1 MGLESATIISEL
13 NPNNPEP
20 SDKRRFGDDH
30 LRMIK
35 QVLQT
40 NFPNLTAIA
49 NMTAEELNYL
59 VGVTSLIQ
67 DQLDAKLEDAD
78 VDLTNYAQ
86 FTENQTWQKT
96 QQITPIDHGNRS
108 GSLIIDGSQS
118 NSHIVTATDNL
129 AITFSVLAEGQDIT
143 LKLVQGKSS
152 PAAVITLPGEMRF
165 SFGSTPQ
172 LTQTL
177 GKYDVIGGKV
187 LDGVLV
193 CGLLREVG

>member
-1 MGLESATIISEL
+1 
-13 NPNNPEP
+13 
-20 SDKRRFGDDH
+20 
-30 LRMIK
+30 
-35 QVLQT
+35 
-40 NFPNLTAIA
+40 
-49 NMTAEELNYL
+49 
-59 VGVTSLIQ
+59 
-67 DQLDAKLEDAD
+67 
-78 VDLTNYAQ
+78 
-86 FTENQTWQKT
+86 
-96 QQITPIDHGNRS
+96 
-108 GSLIIDGSQS
+108 
-118 NSHIVTATDNL
+118 
-129 AITFSVLAEGQDIT
+129 VLAEGQDIT